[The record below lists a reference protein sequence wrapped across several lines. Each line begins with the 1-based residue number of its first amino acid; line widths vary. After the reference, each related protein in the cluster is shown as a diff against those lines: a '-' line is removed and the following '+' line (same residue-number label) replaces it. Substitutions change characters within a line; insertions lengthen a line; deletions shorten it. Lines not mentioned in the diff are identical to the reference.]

1 MNNIIVLY
9 CKKILSRLSDVL
21 SIQEQTA
28 GGVLNIQSD
37 IDTVVDNTSLLK
49 NGLIKGIQRGIT
61 KFSSSVGATE
71 TETLTVNISA
81 INPDKAI
88 ILYTTSTADAR
99 PASGVGVN
107 KVTLTGTKITFN
119 IRGSDSNWSTPL
131 VIWQIIEFY

>member
-1 MNNIIVLY
+1 M
-9 CKKILSRLSDVL
+9 
-21 SIQEQTA
+21 A
-28 GGVLNIQSD
+28 
-37 IDTVVDNTSLLK
+37 
-49 NGLIKGIQRGIT
+49 